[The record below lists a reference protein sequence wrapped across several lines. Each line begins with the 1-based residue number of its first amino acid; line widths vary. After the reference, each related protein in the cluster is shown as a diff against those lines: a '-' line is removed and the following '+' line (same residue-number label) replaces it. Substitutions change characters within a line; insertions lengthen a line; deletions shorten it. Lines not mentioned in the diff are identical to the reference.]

1 MSFRSASRT
10 TAACLI
16 IVALGATARAQGPAT
31 SFDGLPGFVK
41 IGDTVTVVDTSGH
54 AIKGTITAIS
64 RSSIALL
71 RKDGPIAL
79 AETDVT
85 KIARRTRGNLG
96 KGAAW
101 GVGIGTAAGLGV
113 WGGEFLHGSLCECSS
128 SAGTGAG
135 AVAMFAAI
143 GAGMG
148 IAVAARPRE
157 QLVFSKSGVALSR
170 LAVAPL
176 LTRSR
181 QGVLVAYGF

>member
-1 MSFRSASRT
+1 MSFRNASRT
-10 TAACLI
+10 AAACLI

-31 SFDGLPGFVK
+31 SFDGLPGFVE
-41 IGDTVTVVDTSGH
+41 IGDTVTVVDTSGR
-54 AIKGTITAIS
+54 AIRGTITALS
-64 RSSIALL
+64 RSSIALI

-85 KIARRTRGNLG
+85 KIARWKRGNLG

-101 GVGIGTAAGLGV
+101 GVAIGTAAGLGV
-113 WGGEFLHGSLCECSS
+113 WGGALLYGSLCECSS
-128 SAGTGAG
+128 GIDGG
-135 AVAMFAAI
+135 PVAMFAVL

-157 QLVFSKSGVALSR
+157 QLVFSKSGAALSR
-170 LAVAPL
+170 LTVAPL